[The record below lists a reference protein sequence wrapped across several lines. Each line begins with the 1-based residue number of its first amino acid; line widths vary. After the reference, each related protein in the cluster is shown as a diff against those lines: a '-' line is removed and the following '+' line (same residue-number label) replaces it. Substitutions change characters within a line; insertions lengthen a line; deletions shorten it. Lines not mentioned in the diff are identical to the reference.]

1 MEKRT
6 QIPRN
11 SCHNDVWMYLAI
23 SKLAMELGMTDAGQ
37 ALEDIAQSR
46 A

>member
-6 QIPRN
+6 IPV
-11 SCHNDVWMYLAI
+11 CCTDAQYLAI

-37 ALEDIAQSR
+37 ALEDILLSR
-46 A
+46 DHA